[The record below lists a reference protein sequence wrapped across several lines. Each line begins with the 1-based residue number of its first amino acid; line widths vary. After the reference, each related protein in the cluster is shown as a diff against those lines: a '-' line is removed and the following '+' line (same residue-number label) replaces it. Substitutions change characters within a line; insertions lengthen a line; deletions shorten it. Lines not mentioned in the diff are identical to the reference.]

1 VDAKRA
7 RAARKNKI
15 RIKAGDTVFVRSGRD
30 RQSRLTP
37 EEIDRLDA
45 DAQRRTADR
54 RPGRRG
60 RVIRVLRDRR
70 HVIVE
75 GVNMLVK
82 HARPRGRATRSTQM
96 QSGRTEQPGPI
107 AISNVMLVCPSCDRP
122 TRVRRGEVEGKTVRV
137 CVRCGEPVD
146 AIR

>member
-7 RAARKNKI
+7 RAARKDKI